1 MNEMNT
7 PIADYDNSW
16 KQASAKTKETGFL
29 SATKLSV
36 PSIYAK
42 ETRFLCK
49 IDWGRGFQVLE
60 QELQQI
66 VGETEA
72 GKRVAD
78 KLFQVWLLDGS
89 ETWVLIHIEIQS
101 QTESDFAKRMY
112 QYNYRA
118 FEKYDRPVIS
128 LAILG
133 DETNSWRPSVYE
145 YSLDGFQLRMQFP
158 IVKVLDYESQWEV
171 LSQSD
176 NPFAIMIMAHLKTKA
191 TIGNLENRKLWKW
204 TLVRGLFEK
213 GYNRNDIVQLFR
225 VIDRMMALSTE
236 LQQQFKQEV
245 NRYQEERRMPFL
257 SRIEE
262 EAMEAGI
269 QQERQQT
276 LQVVRENV
284 IEILQMRFQE
294 VPPEFSDVLN
304 KINDV
309 SILKQLH
316 RQALTVSSISEF
328 QQLIF

>member
-1 MNEMNT
+1 MNT

-16 KQASAKTKETGFL
+16 KQAIELYFEQFILLCFAD
-29 SATKLSV
+29 
-36 PSIYAK
+36 IYP
-42 ETRFLCK
+42 L
-49 IDWGRGFQVLE
+49 IDWRRGFQVLE

-66 VGETEA
+66 VGETES
-72 GKRVAD
+72 GKRLAD

-112 QYNYRA
+112 QYNYRS

-128 LAILG
+128 LAVLG

-145 YSLDGFQLRMQFP
+145 YNLDGFQLRMQFP

-171 LSQSD
+171 LERSA

-245 NRYQEERRMPFL
+245 DRYQEERRMPFL

-269 QQERQQT
+269 LQT
-276 LQVVRENV
+276 RRGDV
-284 IEILQMRFQE
+284 IEVLEMRFQE
-294 VPPEFSDVLN
+294 VPPELN
-304 KINDV
+304 EALNNINDV
-309 SILKQLH
+309 SLLKQLH
-316 RQALTVSSISEF
+316 RQAITVSSISEF
-328 QQLIF
+328 QQLI